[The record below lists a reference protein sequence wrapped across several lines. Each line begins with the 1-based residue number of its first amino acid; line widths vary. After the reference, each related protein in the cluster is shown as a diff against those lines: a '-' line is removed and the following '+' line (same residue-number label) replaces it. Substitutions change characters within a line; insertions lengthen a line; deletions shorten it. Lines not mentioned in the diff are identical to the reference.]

1 MVDPVRVV
9 ITGAAGQIGYSL
21 VYMVASGSVFGPNQP
36 MILQLLDIPPAM
48 GILGGLLMEL
58 DDCAFPL
65 VKKVVATADP
75 MEAFKVIIQLD
86 YLNSKYIELSL
97 RSP

>member
-86 YLNSKYIELSL
+86 YLNSKYIELL
-97 RSP
+97 T

>member
-36 MILQLLDIPPAM
+36 MIVQLLDIPPAM

-75 MEAFKVIIQLD
+75 MEAIKVIIQPD
-86 YLNSKYIELSL
+86 YLNSNYIELL
-97 RSP
+97 T

>member
-86 YLNSKYIELSL
+86 QLRLS
-97 RSP
+97 